1 MNHLAR
7 QTKIRLSVFL
17 SCLGFVLLGSAFIP
31 YVGIQTDEALVGD
44 PIFGSI
50 ANEFRIRIFHHN
62 VPLML
67 MDYVGALKSWLY
79 WPIFGIFRPSPQSLR
94 WPVLIL
100 GGVTIWLFYLLL
112 NRIAGARAALAG
124 CFLLATDT
132 MFLLTTEFDW
142 GPVAIQHLML
152 VAACFLL
159 LRFAETGFVKCLFGG
174 FLALGLGLWDKALF
188 TWIVVGLAVAVLSV
202 FPKEVFRR
210 LSLRNLGVALAG
222 LVLGASPLLIF
233 NARNHWPTVRRHAS
247 FSMENIAQKADVLKS
262 TVDGSG
268 LFGYMVAEPEHHNL
282 LLPALLLSLATAPL
296 WGKSRRAILFA
307 LVFLA
312 ATWIQ
317 MALTANA
324 GGSVH
329 HAVLLWPFPDFVIAL
344 AMADVSLR
352 WERWGTAAFVAL
364 ISILCTANLFLTS
377 HYLASLIREGPMVT
391 FTDAIYPLSDSLA
404 AETREVIVMDWDI
417 YDPLLLLSRSSGNL
431 RAGFFD
437 IMNGPAEPKIEA
449 LLNNDAAIFITHTP
463 DNQFFPGVNQKLETS
478 AAARGFRKDSLR
490 LVPDSHGRNVFEV
503 YRFTRPSN
511 MVCLIPDWHASDH
524 AAQSR
529 IRNFL
534 LSPGVS
540 TNKGLSRIRSTSRWQ
555 PPASHS
561 RIGWSAWTEPDHRL
575 RRL

>member
-1 MNHLAR
+1 MSHLAL
-7 QTKIRLSVFL
+7 QTKIRLGVFL
-17 SCLGFVLLGSAFIP
+17 GCLGFVLLGSAFIP

-44 PIFGSI
+44 PIFGTI

-79 WPIFGIFRPSPQSLR
+79 WPIFGIFRPSAQSLR
-94 WPVLIL
+94 WPVLIV
-100 GGVTIWLFYLLL
+100 GAMTIWLFHLLV
-112 NRIAGARAALAG
+112 NRIAGTRAALAG

-152 VAACFLL
+152 VAACLLL

-174 FLALGLGLWDKALF
+174 FFALGLGLWDKALF
-188 TWIVVGLAVAVLSV
+188 TWILAGLAVAALAV
-202 FPKEVFRR
+202 FPKDVLRR
-210 LSLRNLGVALAG
+210 LSLRNLGVALVG
-222 LVLGASPLLIF
+222 FLIGASPLLIF
-233 NARNHWPTVRRHAS
+233 NARHHWPTILQHAS
-247 FSMENIAQKADVLKS
+247 FSTENIAQKADVLQS

-268 LFGYMVAEPEHHNL
+268 LFGYMVAEPGHHNL

-296 WGKSRRAILFA
+296 WGKSRSAILFA

-329 HAVLLWPFPDFVIAL
+329 HAVLLWPFPHLMIAL
-344 AMADVSLR
+344 ALADASLR
-352 WERWGTAAFVAL
+352 WRRWGTVAFVAL
-364 ISILCTANLFLTS
+364 ISIICAANLFLTS
-377 HYLASLIREGPMVT
+377 QYLASLIHNGPMVT

-404 AETREVIVMDWDI
+404 NETRDVIVMDWDI
-417 YDPLLLLSRSSGNL
+417 YDPLLLLRRGSGNL

-449 LLNNDAAIFITHTP
+449 FLNNDGAIFITHTP

-511 MVCLIPDWHASDH
+511 MVCLMPDWHASDH

-529 IRNFL
+529 IRDL
-534 LSPGVS
+534 LVSPALS
-540 TNKGLSRIRSTSRWQ
+540 ASKGLNRFRPNSRR
-555 PPASHS
+555 
-561 RIGWSAWTEPDHRL
+561 
-575 RRL
+575 